1 MEWIEADPLPV
12 ECEICQ
18 EVECYNCDY
27 AMKRWYLSEED
38 EQRMRLI
45 ASKLKT
51 RKNCKLNIDEI

>member
-18 EVECYNCDY
+18 EAECYNCDY
-27 AMKRWYLSEED
+27 AMKRWYLSEEG

-45 ASKLKT
+45 VSKLKN
-51 RKNCKLNIDEI
+51 KEELQIKY